1 MAKSKKE
8 LIEDQFE
15 SITDAAN
22 KLGLTRRSVYK
33 IINADKI
40 TTRAKNMI
48 IASGYSPE
56 TFESAIHGEN

>member
-1 MAKSKKE
+1 MTKSKKE
-8 LIEDQFE
+8 LIEDQFD
-15 SITDAAN
+15 SVTDAAN

-48 IASGYSPE
+48 IAAGYSPD
-56 TFESAIHGEN
+56 TFMPSNR